1 MSMPSKIKI
10 IENTTG
16 ETMYEF
22 SFEESEAA
30 QIKATELDEMGLDI
44 SLKIPTVTQT
54 LCDTL
59 GIENED
65 LLDYEESVVAEID
78 DHNH

>member
-1 MSMPSKIKI
+1 MSIASKIKI
-10 IENTTG
+10 IDNTSG
-16 ETMYEF
+16 EVLYEF
-22 SFEESEAA
+22 NFENSESAHA
-30 QIKATELDEMGLDI
+30 KALELDEMGLDVRVD
-44 SLKIPTVTQT
+44 IPTVTQT

-65 LLDYEESVVAEID
+65 LIDYEESVVAEID